1 MDIDD
6 DRLRVLGRRT
16 SNNVQ
21 KVLWLLDELGIA
33 FLQEDY
39 GGPFGKTRA
48 ADYLRLN
55 PNGTV
60 PTLVD
65 GGAVIWE
72 SNTIL
77 RYLAGRQ
84 GSPLYPA
91 DPLARAHVEQWMDWQ
106 LGTLTPAFRP
116 LYVAMVREGRPA
128 GQLDAERAT
137 ATRLFDMLDADL
149 AGQSFLAGAHL
160 TLADIA
166 VGPIVYRWFALQ
178 LAHAGQHHLHQY
190 LARLSRRP
198 AFQKHAMTELA

>member
-6 DRLRVLGRRT
+6 DRLRVLGRTT

-33 FLQEDY
+33 SQQEDY

-65 GGAVIWE
+65 GDAVIWE

-91 DPLARAHVEQWMDWQ
+91 DALARAHVEQWMDWQ

-116 LYVAMVREGRPA
+116 LYVAIVREGRA
-128 GQLDAERAT
+128 VDDLVSERAV
-137 ATRLFDMLDADL
+137 ATRLFDMLDVEL
-149 AGQSFLAGAHL
+149 AGRSFVADSHL

-166 VGPIVYRWFALQ
+166 IGPMVYRWFALQ
-178 LAHAGQHHLHQY
+178 LAHAGQHHLRQY